1 MNTGRHVYVGNATA
15 DPTQCTVSSY
25 FAPEDCAD
33 FFSLYTL
40 KENQFVSV
48 QQGWEG
54 REGVTKQQRWSAALW
69 VSDIPNAFEREM
81 AMTACGTCVQ
91 IKWTNRKKCIIDRV
105 DAKVSSSQRR
115 IGWSHS
121 VINRHTWI
129 KAVEHNWSPSLL
141 FLASIFFSLF

>member
-15 DPTQCTVSSY
+15 NPTPCTVSSY

-54 REGVTKQQRWSAALW
+54 REGVATQQRWSAALW
-69 VSDIPNAFEREM
+69 VSDIPDAFEREM

-91 IKWTNRKKCIIDRV
+91 IKWTNRKKNALLIGLMPKCLAHSAGSGEATASLIDTPESKQWNTTEV
-105 DAKVSSSQRR
+105 L
-115 IGWSHS
+115 HYCL
-121 VINRHTWI
+121 HTF
-129 KAVEHNWSPSLL
+129 
-141 FLASIFFSLF
+141 FLV